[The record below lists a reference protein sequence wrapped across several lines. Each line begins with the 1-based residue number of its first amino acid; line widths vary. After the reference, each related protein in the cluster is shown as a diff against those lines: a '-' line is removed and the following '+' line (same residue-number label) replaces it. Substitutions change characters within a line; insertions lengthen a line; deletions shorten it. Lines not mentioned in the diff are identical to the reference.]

1 MENYPNAPHGNFW
14 ALLNFRVSA
23 GDSVLRDHL
32 AKAAANAKYTSPSI
46 QNEVADILGTQI
58 KRNILDRVRRAK
70 LFSVVA
76 DEVTDSSN
84 KEQLALAL
92 RYVDHGNLQIREDL
106 VEFIECDTGV
116 TGRAIAEKITG
127 FIQLSGL
134 DPTKLRGQA
143 YDGAGNMAGKTNG
156 AAAIITRDYTLASYL
171 HCASHSLNLAMVKS
185 LEVQSVRNMIGII
198 TRVSLFFHAHPQT
211 TVQTGRSSRQYRPHI
226 IRPQTQRPLPY
237 EVGREDRHSTAI
249 QGPVLLSGFLL

>member
-1 MENYPNAPHGNFW
+1 ME
-14 ALLNFRVSA
+14 FRVSA

-32 AKAAANAKYTSPSI
+32 AKAPPNVKYTSPSI

-84 KEQLALAL
+84 KEQLTLAL
-92 RYVDHGNLQIREDL
+92 RYVDPGNLQIREDL

-127 FIQLSGL
+127 F
-134 DPTKLRGQA
+134 
-143 YDGAGNMAGKTNG
+143 
-156 AAAIITRDYTLASYL
+156 
-171 HCASHSLNLAMVKS
+171 V
-185 LEVQSVRNMIGII
+185 
-198 TRVSLFFHAHPQT
+198 
-211 TVQTGRSSRQYRPHI
+211 
-226 IRPQTQRPLPY
+226 
-237 EVGREDRHSTAI
+237 
-249 QGPVLLSGFLL
+249 